1 MHSKKIRQAF
11 SVILISALVI
21 PSAVSVFA
29 TSVEGTSKGKPEHV
43 IEKQQES
50 ELKREE
56 NLEKQN
62 EKREESLEKQSEK
75 KEEILKRREEVR
87 TRYTEE
93 ELEALNENAENMKNY
108 IKNGRVMPFDSIIS
122 NRKNIKFDTPPVIK
136 GDRTLVPLRAI
147 SEGFK
152 ADVEWN
158 GETREVTI
166 TKDNMEI
173 VIKIDSNIIFVNGEQ
188 VEIDSK
194 AEIISER
201 TYVPLRFI
209 AETLGIKVVWDQ
221 ETETIELKE
230 ELEVLKSE
238 LQEELE
244 ELNKKL
250 EELQNK
256 LDELQKRLEDLKEES
271 ENANTEYQEELEE
284 LEKEFTKKIEE
295 LEEKI
300 KEMESDL
307 QEVIEEMEQNV
318 EVIEDQDT
326 EDEDTEDQNAED
338 EDTAGNE
345 Q

>member
-1 MHSKKIRQAF
+1 
-11 SVILISALVI
+11 LISALVI